1 MSKIDEFAIKAK
13 VLFYGNFM
21 VDESLLNKGL
31 YETKRP
37 TLHSLASTIEE
48 KVEIAKML
56 IDKAGQSLI
65 PESYLENLNKC
76 EFREV
81 VICADFRS
89 TVESLF
95 PSDEVIE
102 DCAQESFDM
111 EDPNAPICEI
121 DYLGG
126 FVEGAKWLRS
136 RLLAA
141 IDAKDDAKDLQ
152 DKK

>member
-1 MSKIDEFAIKAK
+1 MSKTDEFVKKWCMKSVECMKGDDYIM
-13 VLFYGNFM
+13 Y
-21 VDESLLNKGL
+21 DED
-31 YETKRP
+31 ECR
-37 TLHSLASTIEE
+37 
-48 KVEIAKML
+48 
-56 IDKAGQSLI
+56 
-65 PESYLENLNKC
+65 
-76 EFREV
+76 
-81 VICADFRS
+81 ADFRAA
-89 TVESLF
+89 VESLF